1 MADTSFLPDIP
12 ASFPHTLT
20 ILGTYQCTAACDQ
33 CCFESSPSVTGRLTR
48 AQIINRITEAK
59 SQFKGLKLVVFSGG
73 EAFLLKE
80 DLYASVAHASTLG
93 LYTRIVS
100 NGSWAKSVEH
110 ALVVTDKL
118 RTSGLTEINIS
129 TGVDHQKWIPLAS
142 VVNASYALMKANIPV
157 LITVEAD
164 TATSACLKQ
173 LAAHPVIRD
182 GLRTKAL
189 RLQGNSWMP
198 FHAGAEKRKMPD
210 VRKELRSGCKQI
222 FESLVV
228 TPHDNLSACCG
239 LTLEHIPEMR
249 LGKNDGANMLALYA
263 SQRDDFLKYWIYMD
277 GPYSIIERLTG
288 AAKDKYLKDVVHIC
302 QACAVLHKSPTLRK
316 LMARNF
322 EKYVPEVLSRF
333 AISQAEVLRVISSSE
348 GKGHGSSQIS

>member
-1 MADTSFLPDIP
+1 MTDTTFLPNIP
-12 ASFPHTLT
+12 ANFPHTLT
-20 ILGTYQCTAACDQ
+20 ILGTYQCTAACTQ
-33 CCFESSPSVTGRLTR
+33 CCFESSPKVTGRLTR
-48 AQIINRITEAK
+48 AQILSRISEAK
-59 SQFKGLKLVVFSGG
+59 VQFKGLKLVVFSGG

-80 DLYASVAHASTLG
+80 DLYASVAHASSLG

-110 ALVVTDKL
+110 ALSVATKL
-118 RTSGLTEINIS
+118 RTAGITEINIS
-129 TGVDHQKWIPLAS
+129 TGVDHQEWVPLAS
-142 VVNASYALMKANIPV
+142 VVNAAFALMKTGIPV

-164 TATSACLKQ
+164 SDTSDCLKQ

-182 GLRTKAL
+182 GLRTKTL

-198 FHAGAEKRKMPD
+198 FHADAEKREVPD
-210 VRKELRSGCKQI
+210 VRKELRTGCKQI

-249 LGKNDGANMLALYA
+249 LGKNDGTNMSTLYA

-288 AAKDKYLKDVVHIC
+288 PAKDKYLGDVVHIC
-302 QACAVLHKSPTLRK
+302 QACAILHKTPALRT
-316 LMARNF
+316 LMADNF

-333 AISQAEVLRVISSSE
+333 AISQAEMLMVSPSRE
-348 GKGHGSSQIS
+348 GQEDGSSKVS